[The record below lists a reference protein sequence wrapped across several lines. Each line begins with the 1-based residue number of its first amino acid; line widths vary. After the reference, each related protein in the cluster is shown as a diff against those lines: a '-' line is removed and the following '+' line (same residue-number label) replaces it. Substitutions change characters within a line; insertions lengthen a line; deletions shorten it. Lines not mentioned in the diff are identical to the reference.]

1 MDQGKQNASRG
12 KRSSEKRE
20 RDSDEREEKMEIA
33 SIRDGAE
40 GTGGREKSQQS
51 FRRKRQKNE
60 SGERNIMEERNL
72 TLEET
77 MQGLQ
82 EEIWELEEK
91 ESALRQDVQKDADTV
106 RTLREEVL
114 EAKIHR
120 IAMQEITNCSWEEL
134 LRSMGYVESFY
145 GYPDMAKTEA
155 PDKEEG

>member
-1 MDQGKQNASRG
+1 
-12 KRSSEKRE
+12 
-20 RDSDEREEKMEIA
+20 
-33 SIRDGAE
+33 
-40 GTGGREKSQQS
+40 
-51 FRRKRQKNE
+51 
-60 SGERNIMEERNL
+60 MEERNL

>member
-1 MDQGKQNASRG
+1 
-12 KRSSEKRE
+12 
-20 RDSDEREEKMEIA
+20 MEIA

-91 ESALRQDVQKDADTV
+91 GLAFLPPLK
-106 RTLREEVL
+106 
-114 EAKIHR
+114 KCKK
-120 IAMQEITNCSWEEL
+120 N
-134 LRSMGYVESFY
+134 
-145 GYPDMAKTEA
+145 
-155 PDKEEG
+155 